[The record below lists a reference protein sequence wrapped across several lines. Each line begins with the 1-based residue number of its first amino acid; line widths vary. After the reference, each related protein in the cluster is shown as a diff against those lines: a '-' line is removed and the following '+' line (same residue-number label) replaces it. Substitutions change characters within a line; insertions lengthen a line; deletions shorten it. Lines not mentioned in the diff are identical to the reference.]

1 MSLESAVGAAERLR
15 QSLAREVEAARG
27 ERVLLRKLDSQGLF
41 TRAAER
47 AHFLSCTAGLE
58 RELAAAL
65 SSAAGELGLSQV
77 TLAALERA
85 SPRLG
90 GRLADLLGQI
100 RALAGALREL
110 DQLNAAL
117 AQRAL
122 SCVRGYVEALS
133 PTPRAYDR
141 GGQRADARS
150 LVSISSRA

>member
-1 MSLESAVGAAERLR
+1 MSLEPAVGAAVRLR
-15 QSLAREVEAARG
+15 ESLAREVEAARG
-27 ERVLLRKLDSQGLF
+27 ERVLLRKLDSQALL

-47 AHFLSCTAGLE
+47 AHFLARSADLE

-65 SSAAGELGLSQV
+65 SGAAAALGLGQV
-77 TLAALERA
+77 TVASLTRA

-90 GRLADLLGQI
+90 AQLSEVLGQI

-110 DQLNAAL
+110 DQLNASL

-122 SCVRGYVEALS
+122 SCVRGYVEALA

-141 GGQRADARS
+141 GGLRADAGA
-150 LVSISSRA
+150 LVSVSSRA

>member
-1 MSLESAVGAAERLR
+1 MSLETAVGAAERLR

-27 ERVLLRKLDSQGLF
+27 ERVLLRRLDSDGLF

-47 AHFLSCTAGLE
+47 AHFLSHTAGLE

-65 SSAAGELGLSQV
+65 SSAAGELGLSRV
-77 TLAALERA
+77 TMAALERA

-90 GRLADLLGQI
+90 AQLGDLLAQI

-141 GGQRADARS
+141 SGGRSDATT
-150 LVSISSRA
+150 LLSISSRA